1 MQFDG
6 AVFDGTRRDGA
17 VHRREALLAD
27 AVGAAD
33 GLVFGGPVSS
43 WVDDQYVLGGG
54 QVET

>member
-1 MQFDG
+1 MQFGG
-6 AVFDGTRRDGA
+6 AVFDRTRRDEA
-17 VHRREALLAD
+17 VDRRGALLAD
-27 AVGAAD
+27 AVGAAH